1 VEPIEHQG
9 KRLLSCLDC
18 EWVGGIVSASK
29 AMRHSWKNLR
39 IVWNLKQEKSYE
51 ALTNSFFF
59 ALKNITN
66 SSCLTARN
74 LEPHFSS

>member
-18 EWVGGIVSASK
+18 ERVGGIVSASK

-51 ALTNSFFF
+51 ALTNSFFC
-59 ALKNITN
+59 AK
-66 SSCLTARN
+66 
-74 LEPHFSS
+74 EHYK